1 MRSSPGPS
9 RTGKPAGAAGGGG
22 ARAGGGTRR
31 PSRAA
36 GARPAELDAAG
47 FDAWLGGAEP
57 LPRALYLGGAD
68 EAAKAEALARLRE
81 RWAAVYPD
89 IPPTVLRAGEAGI
102 EQVMAA
108 AQGGSLFQPAA
119 FVLVL
124 NVEEWV
130 RSPRTVEAAA
140 QGTAAIAPEN
150 CVVFVE
156 SAAETERKTLAA
168 LAGACGLRVALDGL
182 PPEVLARWAER
193 RLARLGV
200 KAEPG
205 VLERVIDASRLETAE
220 VMNEVAKLA
229 DWAGPGARVTRAQA
243 EEVLRP
249 VHSGSLAAL
258 ARAVAERHA
267 DQAVDHLLRSLGAG
281 ESEGTALFQLQT
293 LFAGALRLKTQQ
305 WGWIRD
311 RENSER
317 LARGASERELTA
329 ALDLLYRVERAWKSG
344 RGDAATLLTRAVIG
358 VAGGDGGPPRR

>member
-9 RTGKPAGAAGGGG
+9 RTG
-22 ARAGGGTRR
+22 RAGGAGA
-31 PSRAA
+31 SRAGGRGGA
-36 GARPAELDAAG
+36 GRDSRATASRSAVLDAAG
-47 FDAWLGGAEP
+47 FDAWLGGDEP
-57 LPRALYLGGAD
+57 LPRALYLAGAD
-68 EAAKAEALARLRE
+68 EAAKAEALTGLKE
-81 RWAAVYPD
+81 RWAAAYPGV
-89 IPPTVLRAGEAGI
+89 PPTVLRAGEAGV

-140 QGTAAIAPEN
+140 RGVAAIAPEN

-168 LAGACGLRVALDGL
+168 LAAECGLRVTLDGL

-200 KAEPG
+200 QAEPG
-205 VLERVIDASRLETAE
+205 TVALVIDTSRLDTAE
-220 VMNEVAKLA
+220 VMNEIEKLA
-229 DWAGPGARVTRAQA
+229 DWAGPGGRLTRAQTEA
-243 EEVLRP
+243 LLRP
-249 VHSGSLAAL
+249 VHAGSLAAL
-258 ARAVAERHA
+258 ARAVAERRP
-267 DQAVDHLLRSLGAG
+267 DQAVDHLLRSLGSG
-281 ESEGTALFQLQT
+281 ESEGTILFRLQT
-293 LFAGALRLKTQQ
+293 LVSGALRLKTQQ

-317 LARGASERELTA
+317 LARGRSDRELTA

-344 RGDAATLLTRAVIG
+344 RGDAPALLTRAVLG
-358 VAGGDGGPPRR
+358 VAGGEGETARS